1 MYNRFTNDLTVMG
14 HVISMNVATASIQV
28 RARSGDVFEAFIGPQ
43 TWFYV
48 LTNLDETSHDW
59 WRNQP
64 GPANVGDALAR
75 YVRMG
80 DLILVDGIQLQ
91 DAGRVRFD
99 CRTLNILHG
108 PDGELLFESPYWWIH
123 QITRQCDA
131 LIADMWRD
139 SDDFEYTRYRTNI
152 GIFRTAVA

>member
-1 MYNRFTNDLTVMG
+1 
-14 HVISMNVATASIQV
+14 
-28 RARSGDVFEAFIGPQ
+28 
-43 TWFYV
+43 
-48 LTNLDETSHDW
+48 
-59 WRNQP
+59 
-64 GPANVGDALAR
+64 
-75 YVRMG
+75 MG
-80 DLILVDGIQLQ
+80 DLILVDGIQLE

-139 SDDFEYTRYRTNI
+139 SDDFEYTKYRTNI
-152 GIFRTAVA
+152 GISGLRSPDGLQEIETLGRLIYGFATSYLLSGNERYLAAARAGVTQVWWTSSWRASCRSSTAPRREPHRASPARAASGVAA